1 KLFLCGSVEYCPHSN
16 ICCNGRLH
24 LKVQGKTQCC
34 GTELYHPAKRET
46 RCCNGMLQLNVPEG
60 SKCAGQSI
68 YNPNIET
75 VCEKNLYPVPHGQC
89 CGKDLLKPS
98 EELCCNGYRYPKSP
112 GIVCCGNEAYNSSD
126 SRQKCCSGHLHK
138 LSSVTGMAECCGTQ
152 VVEDFTKQQC
162 CRSSQLELIYI
173 SQPGFSCCGSQYYN
187 SSEFSCCEEVVYST
201 MRFGH
206 NFAGHVGQC
215 SHLNLKN
222 LSAQCCNT
230 SVTMGTL
237 AAAWQEN
244 MHRHIRLTDI
254 FIIQQKKATV
264 GSMELML
271 TVDHCSCPELVVGR
285 QYLWIEGSGKRCRDK
300 ILFYPTQEIEGSL
313 LHVVLSAS
321 KNYAN

>member
-1 KLFLCGSVEYCPHSN
+1 MNRAIDVYFYRILHSEC
-16 ICCNGRLH
+16 IGC
-24 LKVQGKTQCC
+24 VFFFFFFFFVQCC

-230 SVTMGTL
+230 SGT
-237 AAAWQEN
+237 
-244 MHRHIRLTDI
+244 
-254 FIIQQKKATV
+254 
-264 GSMELML
+264 
-271 TVDHCSCPELVVGR
+271 
-285 QYLWIEGSGKRCRDK
+285 GKHSPPIVK
-300 ILFYPTQEIEGSL
+300 HNNSPLLNPTL
-313 LHVVLSAS
+313 LL
-321 KNYAN
+321 